1 MHHKIFIFIIG
12 TIFAAIAVVF
22 SFFPR
27 PEFSEL
33 ERRDLSRFPDFSVDA
48 LIDGSFMEAVTS
60 WFSDSEPF
68 RDELMTA
75 SMQVRH
81 LMSYHPGDDE
91 DAVTFHG
98 NGTVA
103 MDDDDADDIDEPVNI
118 PQPVTAQVDSE
129 VLAQNTS
136 VTDSS
141 VVSAAHPGPEPNA
154 MPVPPSGVAP
164 GIPEIA
170 ADAGQPYVPAVEE
183 NAKLGNSGIII
194 VGSGDNVR
202 ALMAYG
208 GSAKSGRRYA
218 STLNLYK
225 ETFGPSVNIY
235 SMVVPLAT
243 EYYCP
248 EKARKTTR
256 PIFPVIK
263 AINDSL
269 KGVVPVDAYG
279 ALAAHVDEPI
289 FFRTDHH
296 WAPLGAYYAT
306 QDFAKKAGVPFLP
319 LESYE
324 ADTIHRFVGTM
335 YGYSKDISVKKAP
348 EDFIYY
354 KPKGVDYQTTFVIY
368 NLNEDFRI
376 VSETKPFKSSY
387 FKKFSDGASGA
398 YCTFMGG
405 DQCLVKVE
413 TSTKNGRKLVIMKDS
428 YGNAVPSFLFGS
440 FEEIHIVDFRYFTR
454 NIVDYVRDNGITDML
469 FVHNIFNVSGSAA
482 SSAYRRFL
490 TQKSAHSSLPS
501 HTQESPAKPA
511 PATADTVA
519 APAKAVVPDSMPP
532 LPPPGPIVIDTLDGT
547 YIEVSDSAAV
557 RIVNDQDID
566 L

>member
-1 MHHKIFIFIIG
+1 
-12 TIFAAIAVVF
+12 
-22 SFFPR
+22 
-27 PEFSEL
+27 
-33 ERRDLSRFPDFSVDA
+33 
-48 LIDGSFMEAVTS
+48 MEAVSS

-98 NGTVA
+98 NGTMA
-103 MDDDDADDIDEPVNI
+103 MDDDDDYTDEA
-118 PQPVTAQVDSE
+118 VTTPLPATATSDQTTMV
-129 VLAQNTS
+129 QNVA

-141 VVSAAHPGPEPNA
+141 AVGDIVSDNEGGVPA
-154 MPVPPSGVAP
+154 PPSGVAP
-164 GIPEIA
+164 GIPQLA
-170 ADAGQPYVPAVEE
+170 ADDGQQYVPAVEE

-208 GSAKSGRRYA
+208 GSPKSGRRYA

-269 KGVVPVDAYG
+269 RGVVPVDAYG

-296 WAPLGAYYAT
+296 WAPLGAYYAA

-354 KPKGVDYQTTFVIY
+354 KPKGVDYQTTYIVY

-376 VSETKPFKSSY
+376 VSETKPFKSTY
-387 FKKFSDGASGA
+387 FKKFHDGASGA

-428 YGNAVPSFLFGS
+428 YGNAVPAFLFGS
-440 FEEIHIVDFRYFTR
+440 FEEVHIIDFRYFTK

-490 TQKSAHSSLPS
+490 TQKSAHSSAAAHPAD
-501 HTQESPAKPA
+501 SPAQPIPA
-511 PATADTVA
+511 AADTIAAEPQQA
-519 APAKAVVPDSMPP
+519 APDSLPP
-532 LPPPGPIVIDTLDGT
+532 LPTVEPEMTDTLT
-547 YIEVSDSAAV
+547 APVE
-557 RIVNDQDID
+557 IVPDTIPLQETE
-566 L
+566 LQ

>member
-1 MHHKIFIFIIG
+1 SMHHRIFIFIIG
-12 TIFAAIAVVF
+12 ALFAAIAVVF

-27 PEFSEL
+27 PAFSEL
-33 ERRDLSRFPDFSVDA
+33 ERRDLSRFPEFSIDA
-48 LIDGSFMEAVTS
+48 LIDGSFMEAVSS

-103 MDDDDADDIDEPVNI
+103 MDDDETDEIDDLTAAPPV
-118 PQPVTAQVDSE
+118 QVAVAVDSLAVARE
-129 VLAQNTS
+129 VSSA
-136 VTDSS
+136 DSS
-141 VVSAAHPGPEPNA
+141 AVT
-154 MPVPPSGVAP
+154 PVASDSGEGVPIPPSGVAP
-164 GIPEIA
+164 GIPQLV
-170 ADAGQPYVPAVEE
+170 ADDGQPYVPAVEE

-208 GSAKSGRRYA
+208 GSPKSGRRYA

-269 KGVVPVDAYG
+269 RGVVPVDAYG

-296 WAPLGAYYAT
+296 WAPLGAYYAA

-354 KPKGVDYQTTFVIY
+354 KPQGVDYQTTYVIY
-368 NLNEDFRI
+368 HLNENYHI

-413 TSTKNGRKLVIMKDS
+413 TSTKNGRKLVILKDS

-440 FEEIHIVDFRYFTR
+440 FEEVHVIDFRYFTR

-490 TQKSAHSSLPS
+490 TQKSAHTSSPS
-501 HTQESPAKPA
+501 HTSPSPAKPA
-511 PATADTVA
+511 SAVADTV
-519 APAKAVVPDSMPP
+519 PAETKPALSDSLPP
-532 LPPPGPIVIDTLDGT
+532 LPPVEPFVLDTLPSSVEILPDT
-547 YIEVSDSAAV
+547 IPTE
-557 RIVNDQDID
+557 